1 MGDLLSL
8 LQDFDIANFLPEPDK
23 FLRSLVGWTRL
34 MILAGPVVLL
44 VLGLWYLY
52 GPAGEVR
59 NTVGL
64 RIFHVGDNPKAWR
77 YAKKLA
83 GAAYTALGG
92 GLTVVMLVVSLFFSG
107 KRGMGMITVALIC
120 VILELL
126 LLIGTWIVINV
137 LVERNFG
144 KKRK

>member
-23 FLRSLVGWTRL
+23 FLRSLAGWTRL
-34 MILAGPVVLL
+34 MVLAGPVVLL
-44 VLGLWYLY
+44 ALGLWYLY

-64 RIFHVGDNPKAWR
+64 RIFHVADNPKAWR

-83 GAAYTALGG
+83 GAAYSALGG
-92 GLTVVMLVVSLFFSG
+92 GLTVVMFVISLFFSG
-107 KRGMGMITVALIC
+107 KHGIGMITVALVC
-120 VILELL
+120 VILEFL

-137 LVERNFG
+137 LVKRNFG
-144 KKRK
+144 KRK

>member
-23 FLRSLVGWTRL
+23 FLRSLAGWARL
-34 MILAGPVVLL
+34 MVLVGPVVLL
-44 VLGLWYLY
+44 ALGLWYLY
-52 GPAGEVR
+52 GPPGEVR

-92 GLTVVMLVVSLFFSG
+92 GLTVVMLVVSLFFNFLW
-107 KRGMGMITVALIC
+107 GMGMITVALIC

-126 LLIGTWIVINV
+126 LLVGVWIAINI

-144 KKRK
+144 KRK

>member
-23 FLRSLVGWTRL
+23 FLRSLAGWARL
-34 MILAGPVVLL
+34 MILVGPVVLL
-44 VLGLWYLY
+44 ALGLWYLY
-52 GPAGEVR
+52 GPPGEVR

-64 RIFHVGDNPKAWR
+64 RIFRVGDNPKAWR

-92 GLTVVMLVVSLFFSG
+92 GLTVVMFVVSLFFSG
-107 KRGMGMITVALIC
+107 KWGMGMITVALIC

-126 LLIGTWIVINV
+126 LLVGVWIAINI

-144 KKRK
+144 KRK